1 MKRAA
6 IIIVFFLLH
15 FTQSKAQIVLNEVYT
30 DPGSGKHEFF
40 ELFNPLASSLE
51 NLDCY
56 TLVTYYEEFPGKTG
70 FYVMDLPNMT
80 VPSRSYFIGAS
91 ANPYNIQTTSGLTPN
106 FSWNAMPAGGALY
119 KMEKTG
125 ASYTSVSVPAN
136 LNDFFYNK
144 GGGGANYSIMLF
156 KNGVL
161 INALFGGASSNV
173 IPAHISAMP
182 NLPVTM
188 LGSCTSF
195 SANFSLLTNN
205 QGEYVTPTP
214 GNDNGY
220 IRTKDGKCGT
230 WNKAS
235 SGTNHTPG
243 ASNGETTTTGDLTIS
258 TFISCAANVTDV
270 SIFRYNVTGG
280 PAESFMATIEIYRD
294 LGTIGILDA
303 ADVLINSRQIANS
316 NAGVQS
322 ITLSAQNAKVIMVVK
337 SPAGCLDAVI
347 SLNNTCTPY
356 YTLPVKLTAFNGT
369 VQKDKVSLFWSVA
382 NNENSTAFEIEKSVN
397 GRDFISAGK
406 TQVKNLHGY
415 VEYNFIDTLNN
426 IEKVFY
432 RLKYTDKLNHTEYS
446 NTLSFT
452 IKAETQKSA
461 IKIFSNPVNDNLS
474 FSFPAKANQITNIE
488 IYNLSGTKVYSK
500 KINSLDGNN
509 HVSIPMQSFMQKGT
523 YLLVLSNAAD
533 RQTTIFLKN

>member
-6 IIIVFFLLH
+6 IILVFFLLL
-15 FTQSKAQIVLNEVYT
+15 FTQSKAQIVLNEIYT

-40 ELFNPLASSLE
+40 ELFNTSASGPE

-56 TLVTYYEEFPGKTG
+56 TLVTYYEESPGKTG

-80 VPSRSYFIGAS
+80 IPSRSYFVGAS
-91 ANPYNIQTTSGLTPN
+91 ANPYNIQIASGLIPN
-106 FSWNAMPAGGALY
+106 FSWNAMPAGGAIY
-119 KMEKTG
+119 KMERTG

-144 GGGGANYSIMLF
+144 GAGGANYSVMLY
-156 KNGVL
+156 KNGVM
-161 INALFGGASSNV
+161 INAFFGGTSSNV
-173 IPAHISAMP
+173 IPTHISAMP

-195 SANFSLLTNN
+195 SVNFSLITNK

-220 IRTKDGKCGT
+220 IRTKDGKCGS

-235 SGTNHTPG
+235 AGSTHTPG
-243 ASNGETTTTGDLTIS
+243 ASNGATTATGDLIVS
-258 TFISCAANVTDV
+258 TFITCAVSASDF

-280 PAESFMATIEIYRD
+280 PAESFPATIEVFRD
-294 LGTIGILDA
+294 LGSIGILDA
-303 ADVLINSRQIANS
+303 ADILLDSRQILNTTS
-316 NAGVQS
+316 GVQS
-322 ITLSAQNAKVIMVVK
+322 VNLPAQDAKVIMVIK

-347 SLNNTCTPY
+347 PINNTCIPI

-382 NNENSTAFEIEKSVN
+382 NNENATTFEIEKSVN
-397 GRDFISAGK
+397 GRDFINSGK
-406 TQVKNLHGY
+406 TQVKNPHGY
-415 VEYNFIDTLNN
+415 VEYNFLDTLNN

-452 IKAETQKSA
+452 TKIETTKSD

-488 IYNLSGTKVYSK
+488 IYNLLGTKVYAK

-509 HVSIPMQSFMQKGT
+509 HVSIPMQSFILKGT
-523 YLLVLSNAAD
+523 YLLALSNATD
-533 RQTTIFLKN
+533 RQSTIFLKN